1 MFNII
6 LEYRCKI
13 NVRKYAS
20 GIVFEVIKRI
30 LDLLIIFF
38 YEKIPATQKHVTSKN
53 QLTKKSKQKLN
64 SKGNKFSHA
73 QKLLGV

>member
-1 MFNII
+1 MPVALYLRLSREFWT
-6 LEYRCKI
+6 C
-13 NVRKYAS
+13 
-20 GIVFEVIKRI
+20 
-30 LDLLIIFF
+30 LLFFF

-53 QLTKKSKQKLN
+53 QLTKKGKQKLN

>member
-38 YEKIPATQKHVTSKN
+38 LRKDSCN
-53 QLTKKSKQKLN
+53 TKTCHKQKPTY
-64 SKGNKFSHA
+64 KK
-73 QKLLGV
+73 K

>member
-38 YEKIPATQKHVTSKN
+38 FTKRFLQHKNMSQAKTNLQKKVSKN
-53 QLTKKSKQKLN
+53 
-64 SKGNKFSHA
+64 
-73 QKLLGV
+73 